1 MFSRGPCVRP
11 EWLINPNWIPRHV
24 TKVTQHWICCC
35 STTMREVAQ
44 AGKTQTAVLSARD
57 SLFSSRRHCFRRNWS
72 GATLLTQTSARE
84 NLLHTA
90 GRRYTLTRWLWGN
103 LWTTVSSAAVCITLS
118 LSATD
123 GLYSLFAHSSSNNRA
138 IFNSQLI

>member
-1 MFSRGPCVRP
+1 MISRGPCVRP

-24 TKVTQHWICCC
+24 TKVTQHWIAAGT
-35 STTMREVAQ
+35 STMREVAK
-44 AGKTQTAVLSARD
+44 AGKTETAVLSARD
-57 SLFSSRRHCFRRNWS
+57 ALFSSRRHCFRRNWS
-72 GATLLTQTSARE
+72 GATILIQTSARE

-90 GRRYTLTRWLWGN
+90 ADGIRAR
-103 LWTTVSSAAVCITLS
+103 TVIMGKPLSSADVCITLS

-123 GLYSLFAHSSSNNRA
+123 GLYSLFAHSSSNSRA